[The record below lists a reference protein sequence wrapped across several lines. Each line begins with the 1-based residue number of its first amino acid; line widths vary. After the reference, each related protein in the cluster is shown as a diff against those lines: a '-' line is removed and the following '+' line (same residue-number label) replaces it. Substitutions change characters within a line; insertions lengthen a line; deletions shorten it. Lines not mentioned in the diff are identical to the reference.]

1 MSQQNQTKSTE
12 TESTQIKQLNCA
24 DLSIRTTSSTDN
36 QNLCELDPQKFGP
49 IVQKYF
55 SAVKSLEDIYETR
68 KTIQDYSKATTDFE
82 KMIHSTRVQNN
93 QNNQYEM
100 INYYLLVVI
109 VGIALLLVVVF
120 FQKRGDFTYDM
131 SKIKIGISLIVGS
144 IIIYITSWY
153 IFISEK
159 NREYSGQ

>member
-1 MSQQNQTKSTE
+1 
-12 TESTQIKQLNCA
+12 
-24 DLSIRTTSSTDN
+24 
-36 QNLCELDPQKFGP
+36 
-49 IVQKYF
+49 
-55 SAVKSLEDIYETR
+55 
-68 KTIQDYSKATTDFE
+68 
-82 KMIHSTRVQNN
+82 MIHSTRVQNN

-109 VGIALLLVVVF
+109 VGIALLLVIVF

-131 SKIKIGISLIVGS
+131 SKIKIGMSLIIGA

-159 NREYSGQ
+159 NREYSG